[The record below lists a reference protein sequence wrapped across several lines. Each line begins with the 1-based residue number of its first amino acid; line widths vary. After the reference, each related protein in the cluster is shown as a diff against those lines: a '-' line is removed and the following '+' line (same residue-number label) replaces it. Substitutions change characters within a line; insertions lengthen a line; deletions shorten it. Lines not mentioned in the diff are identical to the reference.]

1 MCGTS
6 IRRLT
11 PSERDR
17 NEEQE
22 QARYDEL
29 FAQIEEEQR
38 EQYDREFG
46 PGVPFKPRQVHERVV
61 ARMRAETAGL

>member
-1 MCGTS
+1 M
-6 IRRLT
+6 RRLT

-29 FAQIEEEQR
+29 YAQIEEEQR
-38 EQYDREFG
+38 EEHDREFG
-46 PGVPFKPRQVHERVV
+46 LGVPFKPRQVHERTV
-61 ARMRAETAGL
+61 ARMRAEAIGL

>member
-1 MCGTS
+1 M
-6 IRRLT
+6 RRLT

-38 EQYDREFG
+38 LEYSMEFG
-46 PGVPFKPRQVHERVV
+46 PEYRAAHPFTPYKVHERVV
-61 ARMRAETAGL
+61 SRMRAETVGM